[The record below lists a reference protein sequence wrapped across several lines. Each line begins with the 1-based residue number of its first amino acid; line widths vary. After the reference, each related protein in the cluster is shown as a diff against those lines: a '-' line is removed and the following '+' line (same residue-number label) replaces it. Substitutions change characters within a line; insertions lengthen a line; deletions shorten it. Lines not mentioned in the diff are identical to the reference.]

1 MKYKDFETLKKNE
14 DFKKVYN
21 KRNSYANRELIMYI
35 SKNGT
40 DTKRLGVSVSKKVGN
55 SIVRHRLARLVRE
68 AFRLN
73 TNHIPDGIIMGKK
86 IVIKL
91 IRFYQLV
98 LSPYKGRSYCN
109 YVPSCSQYA
118 VEAIDMY
125 GVILGGWLAFK
136 RILRCNPFH
145 KGGFDPVPIGKYKRK
160 RLH

>member
-1 MKYKDFETLKKNE
+1 
-14 DFKKVYN
+14 
-21 KRNSYANRELIMYI
+21 
-35 SKNGT
+35 
-40 DTKRLGVSVSKKVGN
+40 
-55 SIVRHRLARLVRE
+55 
-68 AFRLN
+68 
-73 TNHIPDGIIMGKK
+73 MGKK

-118 VEAIDMY
+118 VEAID
-125 GVILGGWLAFK
+125 
-136 RILRCNPFH
+136 

>member
-1 MKYKDFETLKKNE
+1 
-14 DFKKVYN
+14 
-21 KRNSYANRELIMYI
+21 
-35 SKNGT
+35 
-40 DTKRLGVSVSKKVGN
+40 
-55 SIVRHRLARLVRE
+55 
-68 AFRLN
+68 
-73 TNHIPDGIIMGKK
+73 MGKK

-125 GVILGGWLAFK
+125 GIILGGWLAFK

>member
-1 MKYKDFETLKKNE
+1 
-14 DFKKVYN
+14 
-21 KRNSYANRELIMYI
+21 
-35 SKNGT
+35 
-40 DTKRLGVSVSKKVGN
+40 
-55 SIVRHRLARLVRE
+55 
-68 AFRLN
+68 
-73 TNHIPDGIIMGKK
+73 MGKK

-118 VEAIDMY
+118 EEAIDMY
-125 GVILGGWLAFK
+125 GV
-136 RILRCNPFH
+136 ILRCNPFH

>member
-1 MKYKDFETLKKNE
+1 M
-14 DFKKVYN
+14 
-21 KRNSYANRELIMYI
+21 SYIIISSIIIVIIMRSGKCI
-35 SKNGT
+35 
-40 DTKRLGVSVSKKVGN
+40 
-55 SIVRHRLARLVRE
+55 LVRM
-68 AFRLN
+68 N
-73 TNHIPDGIIMGKK
+73 MKKYNGIGKK

-91 IRFYQLV
+91 IRFYKTA

-118 VEAIDMY
+118 IEAIDMY

-160 RLH
+160 GLH

>member
-1 MKYKDFETLKKNE
+1 
-14 DFKKVYN
+14 
-21 KRNSYANRELIMYI
+21 
-35 SKNGT
+35 
-40 DTKRLGVSVSKKVGN
+40 
-55 SIVRHRLARLVRE
+55 
-68 AFRLN
+68 
-73 TNHIPDGIIMGKK
+73 MGKK

-145 KGGFDPVPIGKYKRK
+145 KGGFDPVPILTLLYSIPVILVLNSSISTGFTYCPSCV
-160 RLH
+160 

>member
-1 MKYKDFETLKKNE
+1 
-14 DFKKVYN
+14 
-21 KRNSYANRELIMYI
+21 
-35 SKNGT
+35 
-40 DTKRLGVSVSKKVGN
+40 
-55 SIVRHRLARLVRE
+55 
-68 AFRLN
+68 
-73 TNHIPDGIIMGKK
+73 MGKK

-145 KGGFDPVPIGKYKRK
+145 KEDLILYLLVNIKEKDYINNQEVRFV
-160 RLH
+160 

>member
-1 MKYKDFETLKKNE
+1 
-14 DFKKVYN
+14 
-21 KRNSYANRELIMYI
+21 
-35 SKNGT
+35 
-40 DTKRLGVSVSKKVGN
+40 
-55 SIVRHRLARLVRE
+55 
-68 AFRLN
+68 
-73 TNHIPDGIIMGKK
+73 MGKK

-136 RILRCNPFH
+136 RILRCNLFIREDLILYLLVNI
-145 KGGFDPVPIGKYKRK
+145 KEKDYINNQEVRFV
-160 RLH
+160 